1 MSASIVATCRLCR
14 KVRPPGKMRDR
25 SDGKEWKG
33 EQWYHSVAVK
43 NSDGAVVRRAKRG
56 RVSTTVIVI
65 IHTENSDN
73 EERTYHLNSLSDAF
87 IMIDEVSYLTRT
99 EVT

>member
-1 MSASIVATCRLCR
+1 MV
-14 KVRPPGKMRDR
+14 RDR
-25 SDGKEWKG
+25 PDGGEWKG
-33 EQWYHSVAVK
+33 EQGYHSVAVK
-43 NSDGAVVRRAKRG
+43 NSDRAVVRRAKRG

-65 IHTENSDN
+65 IHAENSDN
-73 EERTYHLNSLSDAF
+73 EERTYLLNSLSDAF